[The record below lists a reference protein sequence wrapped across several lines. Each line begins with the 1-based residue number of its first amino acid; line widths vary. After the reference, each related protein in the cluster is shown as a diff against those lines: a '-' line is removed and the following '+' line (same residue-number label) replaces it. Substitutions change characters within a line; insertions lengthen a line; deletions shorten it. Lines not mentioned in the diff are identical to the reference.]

1 MCVNVNLKHM
11 LPSIEDISRKRRV
24 LGLTQKEL
32 ADLAGVSQSLIAKL
46 ESGKID
52 SSYTKVKA
60 IFDALKQME
69 MEKAVHAKEI
79 AHIEVVGI
87 QRDDK
92 VSKAARLMRDH
103 DYSQLPV
110 FDGERVVGG
119 ISEKTVLSQILA
131 GKDFSL
137 ISTLSVGEVMEEAFP
152 QVGED
157 APLSLISSIL
167 QVYPA
172 VLVSKKGKIVGIIT
186 KADLLRMLS

>member
-1 MCVNVNLKHM
+1 MHVGSNLKNM
-11 LPSIEDISRKRRV
+11 LPSIEDISRKRRM

-32 ADLAGVSQSLIAKL
+32 AKLAGVSQSLIAKL

-60 IFDALKQME
+60 IFDTLRRVE
-69 MEKAVHAKEI
+69 IEREVHAVEI
-79 AHIEVVGI
+79 VHSEVVGV
-87 QRDDK
+87 QKDDK
-92 VSKAARLMRDH
+92 ISIAARLMRDH
-103 DYSQLPV
+103 DYSQLPI
-110 FDGERVVGG
+110 FDGEKVVGS

-131 GKDFSL
+131 GKDFSK
-137 ISTLSVGEVMEEAFP
+137 ISTLSVEEVMEEAFP
-152 QVGED
+152 QVGEE

-172 VLVSKKGKIVGIIT
+172 VLVSKKGKIMGIIT

>member
-1 MCVNVNLKHM
+1 M
-11 LPSIEDISRKRRV
+11 LPSIEEISRKRRI
-24 LGLTQKEL
+24 LGLTQREL
-32 ADLAGVSQSLIAKL
+32 ANLAGVSQSLIAKL

-69 MEKAVHAKEI
+69 MKRTVHAKEI
-79 AHIEVVGI
+79 VHSEVVGV
-87 QRDDK
+87 QKDDK
-92 VSKAARLMRDH
+92 ISKAARLMRDH
-103 DYSQLPV
+103 DYSQLPI
-110 FDGERVVGG
+110 FDGERVVGS

-131 GKDFSL
+131 GKDFSK
-137 ISTLSVGEVMEEAFP
+137 ISTSSVEEVMEEAFP

-172 VLVSKKGKIVGIIT
+172 VLVSKRGKTVGIIT